1 MKIIFDYNRTIFNPD
16 TDKLYPGVLGLLS
29 KLSSKHELFLISRAE
44 PGRKNKIEKLNIK
57 RYFKKII
64 FVAEKSQKIFKK
76 ITGNEKEIIVVGDS
90 IKDEI
95 RIGNQLGFL
104 TVRLKK
110 GKFSLEIP
118 RNKNEIPNFEI
129 SSINQ
134 LKNIISS
141 YEK

>member
-1 MKIIFDYNRTIFNPD
+1 
-16 TDKLYPGVLGLLS
+16 
-29 KLSSKHELFLISRAE
+29 LISRAE